1 MLVFKGRSQT
11 FADFPWEAIST
22 NVASAP
28 NLIIPTPGLLDYK
41 KQGWIMTF
49 NSVTGNRS
57 FHQII
62 AINPVGAG
70 IELEV
75 KPKLGTDANNVY
87 LLSDVVRVIDM
98 GAG

>member
-1 MLVFKGRSQT
+1 
-11 FADFPWEAIST
+11 
-22 NVASAP
+22 
-28 NLIIPTPGLLDYK
+28 
-41 KQGWIMTF
+41 MTF

-57 FHQII
+57 FHQIT
-62 AINPVGAG
+62 AVNPNGSGG

>member
-1 MLVFKGRSQT
+1 
-11 FADFPWEAIST
+11 
-22 NVASAP
+22 
-28 NLIIPTPGLLDYK
+28 
-41 KQGWIMTF
+41 MTF

-62 AINPVGAG
+62 AVNPNGAG

-75 KPKLGTDANNVY
+75 KPKLGTDADNVY